1 MKVNFEEVVCMEKSN
16 ISKNSIY
23 GPSVTF
29 FPVSE
34 NWEKEIID
42 GLEDDIKKFI
52 ENDNPDIIDIKY
64 CVSTSMTSEDQIY
77 CFSAL
82 IMYK

>member
-1 MKVNFEEVVCMEKSN
+1 MVYLFWVNNMKVKIFDESHEK
-16 ISKNSIY
+16 
-23 GPSVTF
+23 
-29 FPVSE
+29 
-34 NWEKEIID
+34 D
-42 GLEDDIKKFI
+42 LEDDIKKFI

>member
-1 MKVNFEEVVCMEKSN
+1 MKIKIFDESHEQ
-16 ISKNSIY
+16 
-23 GPSVTF
+23 
-29 FPVSE
+29 
-34 NWEKEIID
+34 D
-42 GLEDDIKKFI
+42 LEDDIKKFI

>member
-1 MKVNFEEVVCMEKSN
+1 MKIKIFDESHEK
-16 ISKNSIY
+16 
-23 GPSVTF
+23 
-29 FPVSE
+29 
-34 NWEKEIID
+34 D
-42 GLEDDIKKFI
+42 LEDDIKKFI

-82 IMYK
+82 IMYKWTTWKYINTMIK